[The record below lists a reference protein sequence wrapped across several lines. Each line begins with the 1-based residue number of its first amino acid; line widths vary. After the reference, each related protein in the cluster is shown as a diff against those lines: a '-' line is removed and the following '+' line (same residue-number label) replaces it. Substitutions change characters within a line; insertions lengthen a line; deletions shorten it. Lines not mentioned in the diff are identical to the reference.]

1 MHIELDCQVVV
12 DSIIDGNTNKVDF
25 GNIIYECH
33 SLLQQYHNF
42 KISFV
47 RRQTNIVAHTLQGCQ
62 DCILVTKFLI

>member
-1 MHIELDCQVVV
+1 VHIELDCKVVV
-12 DSIIDGNTNKVDF
+12 DSIVDGNNNQAEF
-25 GNIIYECH
+25 GNTISEYQ

-47 RRQTNIVAHTLQGCQ
+47 RRQTNIVAHTLPRCQ